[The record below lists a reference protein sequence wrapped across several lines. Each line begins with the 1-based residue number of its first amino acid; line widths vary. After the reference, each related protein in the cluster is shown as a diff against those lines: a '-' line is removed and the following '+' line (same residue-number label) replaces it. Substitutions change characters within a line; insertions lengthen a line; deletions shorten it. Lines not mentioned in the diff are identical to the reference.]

1 MSEAI
6 KTVKAIITYPD
17 FEKLDLRVGTVI
29 EASLP
34 DWSTKLIRYSV
45 DFGND
50 IGKRTLF
57 SGIRKW
63 YTPDDLIGKQY
74 IFVINLEPK
83 KMGDEESQGMMI
95 MTATE
100 ERPVL
105 QPLQIAVPNG
115 SVVR

>member
-1 MSEAI
+1 MSSI
-6 KTVKAIITYPD
+6 KTAITYSE
-17 FEKLDLRVGTVI
+17 FERLDLRVGTVT
-29 EASLP
+29 EASFP
-34 DWSTKLIRYSV
+34 DWSTKLIRYTV

-50 IGKRTLF
+50 IGKKIIF

-74 IFVINLEPK
+74 IFVVNLAPK
-83 KMGDEESQGMMI
+83 KIGDEESQGMMI
-95 MTATE
+95 MVAAE
-100 ERPVL
+100 EQPIL